1 MHNTVITLSQGNK
14 YHNSPVIEQFRFNK
28 IALFSFSV
36 DLGWSTCVEA
46 RIQNLPQSALGKLPN
61 FTKIQDGRHY
71 LIQNHKNGYILQIT
85 RARYSNLVANHMF
98 IVSRN
103 ALKTFSECFVL

>member
-1 MHNTVITLSQGNK
+1 MP
-14 YHNSPVIEQFRFNK
+14 YHLYMSVSSPVIEQFRFNK

-36 DLGWSTCVEA
+36 DIGWSTCVEA
-46 RIQNLPQSALGKLPN
+46 RIQNLPQSSLGKLPN

-71 LIQNHKNGYILQIT
+71 SIQNQLNGYILYILQIT
-85 RARYSNLVANHMF
+85 GAKDSNLVANPMF

-103 ALKTFSECFVL
+103 SLKTLSECYVL

>member
-1 MHNTVITLSQGNK
+1 MFTIQTYGQYLTMQLTYVIYVQI
-14 YHNSPVIEQFRFNK
+14 SPVIEQFRFNK

-71 LIQNHKNGYILQIT
+71 SIQNH
-85 RARYSNLVANHMF
+85 
-98 IVSRN
+98 
-103 ALKTFSECFVL
+103 